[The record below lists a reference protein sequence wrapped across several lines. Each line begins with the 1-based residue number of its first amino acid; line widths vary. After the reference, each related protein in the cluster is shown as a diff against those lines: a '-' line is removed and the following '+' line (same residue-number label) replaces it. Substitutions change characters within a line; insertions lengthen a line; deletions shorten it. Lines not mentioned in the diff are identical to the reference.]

1 MYSGNNYSNQSP
13 AAILIAAY
21 MLDNVSNVEAKLLVG
36 QAGGRYTIDMKYK
49 IENNKIY
56 FWAKS
61 SAQTANYLYTLS
73 GSFTKDVVKENAPDD
88 AISFTW

>member
-1 MYSGNNYSNQSP
+1 MYSGNNFANQPP

-21 MLDNVSNVEAKLLVG
+21 IYDDKSNVEAKLLVG
-36 QAGGRYTIDMKYK
+36 HAGESYIIDIKYK
-49 IENNKIY
+49 IENKNIY

-61 SAQTANYLYTLS
+61 SAQTPNYLYTLS
-73 GSFTKDVVKENAPDD
+73 GGFIQDVVKENAPDD